1 MESPGDSG
9 RGETAPVVSV
19 VIPSFDSARHI
30 RQCLEALR
38 AQVTNLSFEVVLVDS
53 SEDGTDQIVANNF
66 PEVRLFCFRDRLS
79 VGAARNVGVDGARG
93 KVVLFL
99 DVDCIAEPTWIDKMS
114 TPIYSDG
121 AHGVGGSV
129 KNGTPRS
136 VSGSIGFHLEFFRF
150 LATGKAPYE
159 TLFLMGG
166 NSGFSKEVL
175 QDTQYED
182 LSVGE
187 DFLFSWKLANQGRKI
202 LFLPSASVTHVNRT
216 GLMQVLRYQYE
227 LGLGAASYRA
237 RVSPRIMRVLGSF
250 PLLAFLIPPGVM
262 AWIGSIILRRG
273 GVLAFLRFVGLLPL
287 IYFAN
292 NIWAL
297 GFYRR
302 LKGLQ
307 PPPTE

>member
-1 MESPGDSG
+1 MDSSG
-9 RGETAPVVSV
+9 ASDRRETAPLVSV

-38 AQVTNLSFEVVLVDS
+38 AQVTNLPFEIILVDS
-53 SEDGTDQIVANNF
+53 SKDGTDQIVANHF
-66 PEVRLFCFRDRLS
+66 PEVRLFSFRERLS
-79 VGAARNVGVDGARG
+79 VGAARNVGVDQARG

-99 DVDCIAEPTWIDKMS
+99 DVDCIAEPAWIDKMS
-114 TPIYSDG
+114 TPIHRDG

-136 VSGSIGFHLEFFRF
+136 VSGSIGFYLEFFRF
-150 LATGKAPYE
+150 LATRRAPFE
-159 TLFLMGG
+159 TFFLMGG
-166 NSGFSKEVL
+166 NSGFSRDVL
-175 QDTQYED
+175 RDTPYEN

-187 DFLFSWKLANQGRKI
+187 DFLFSWKLAKQGKKI
-202 LFLPSASVTHVNRT
+202 QFLPSASVTHVNRT
-216 GLMQVLRYQYE
+216 GLMEVLRYQYE

-237 RVSPRIMRVLGSF
+237 RVSPRIMRVLRIL
-250 PLLAFLIPPGVM
+250 PLLAFIIPPGVM
-262 AWIGSIILRRG
+262 AWIGGIILRRG

-292 NIWAL
+292 NLWAL

-302 LKGLQ
+302 VKGLKSKSR
-307 PPPTE
+307 E